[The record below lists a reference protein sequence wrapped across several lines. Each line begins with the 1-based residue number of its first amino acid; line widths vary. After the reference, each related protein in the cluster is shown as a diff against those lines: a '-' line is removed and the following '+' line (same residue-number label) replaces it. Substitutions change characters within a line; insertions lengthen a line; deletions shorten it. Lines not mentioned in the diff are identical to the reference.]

1 MIGETTLRKPGLVP
15 EMLWDV
21 EHYKEVGL
29 YFYLEATQDIL
40 PNGRVNV
47 ENHGEM
53 IMLGSYSYLGLIGH
67 PQINAAATAAVEHYG
82 TGTHGVR
89 LLAGRRFGV
98 VAARFNF
105 FNR

>member
-1 MIGETTLRKPGLVP
+1 MIGEETLKKPGLLP
-15 EMLWDV
+15 ETLWDI
-21 EHYKEVGL
+21 EHYKEAGL

-67 PQINAAATAAVEHYG
+67 PQINAAAISNDAPALMIACG
-82 TGTHGVR
+82 
-89 LLAGRRFGV
+89 LALRSFD
-98 VAARFNF
+98 
-105 FNR
+105 